1 VEDAQHVVC
10 SLQQAQEYLASL
22 AAPGIRDGLA
32 PVVSSASGV
41 RELQPLDETKV
52 DIFDQIVTSAAK
64 ALEAPI
70 ALINIREG
78 GSEFW
83 RAQCGLPENEKN
95 TPSALRHSSICADVT
110 LDGRCMI
117 IADTAEDPRFRDDP
131 ILIEK
136 GIRFFAGLPIVG
148 QDGREIGSLCVF
160 DTRPRQITDQQ
171 RESLKSL
178 STSVT
183 KAIELQPVAEGASS
197 SSSRR
202 VDLAV
207 DSGQSRT
214 AQLLSE
220 VREER

>member
-1 VEDAQHVVC
+1 
-10 SLQQAQEYLASL
+10 
-22 AAPGIRDGLA
+22 
-32 PVVSSASGV
+32 
-41 RELQPLDETKV
+41 
-52 DIFDQIVTSAAK
+52 
-64 ALEAPI
+64 
-70 ALINIREG
+70 
-78 GSEFW
+78 
-83 RAQCGLPENEKN
+83 
-95 TPSALRHSSICADVT
+95 
-110 LDGRCMI
+110 MI

-136 GIRFFAGLPIVG
+136 GIRFFAGMPIVG